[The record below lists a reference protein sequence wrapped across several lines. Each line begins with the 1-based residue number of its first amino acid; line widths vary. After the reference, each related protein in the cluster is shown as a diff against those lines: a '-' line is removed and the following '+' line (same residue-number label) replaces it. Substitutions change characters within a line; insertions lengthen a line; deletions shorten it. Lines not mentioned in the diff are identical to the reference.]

1 MRAFH
6 RFHRHLGVEADKPGG
21 KSAVLLAF
29 AAGTSMALVK
39 SVAAVLTGSASMT
52 AEAVHSW
59 VDALTDSFLVA
70 AYLAARRPADARRR
84 LGYGRESYVWS
95 MFGSIAMLALGAQ
108 VGIWRGI
115 RQLGMPD
122 ATTDYRL
129 GYAVILGSFALQSIS
144 TFQALRFLR
153 RRASDR
159 QLSAVRHVFET
170 SDSQLRTVVTQ
181 DLLALVGLA
190 VAGLGMLLHDIT
202 GNVVYDAG
210 GSIVVGLLMGIAGVF
225 LVNLNRR
232 YLAGMPLPADRRA
245 TAIVLLKQSPDVKR
259 VTHLFTEFIGPDRIL
274 LAARIEIA
282 GEHSQAELG
291 TILRRL
297 EQQVMAHRNV
307 GLATLTLSAPDEED
321 IRD

>member
-6 RFHRHLGVEADKPGG
+6 RFHRHLGVDADQPGG
-21 KSAVLLAF
+21 KSAVMLAF
-29 AAGTSMALVK
+29 AAGTSIALVK
-39 SVAAVLTGSASMT
+39 TLAAVLTGSASMT

-70 AYLAARRPADARRR
+70 AYLAARRPADVLHR

-108 VGIWRGI
+108 VGIWRGV
-115 RQLGMPD
+115 RQLSMAD
-122 ATTDYRL
+122 ATTDYRF

-144 TFQALRFLR
+144 TFQALRFLS
-153 RRASDR
+153 RRAADR
-159 QLSAVRHVFET
+159 QLSAVKHVFET

-202 GNVVYDAG
+202 GNVLYDAG
-210 GSIVVGLLMGIAGVF
+210 GSIVVGLLMGTAGVF

-245 TAIVLLKQSPDVKR
+245 MAIELLKQAPDVKR
-259 VTHLFTEFIGPDRIL
+259 VTLLFTEFIGPDRIL
-274 LAARIEIA
+274 LVARIEIA
-282 GEHSQAELG
+282 GEHSQADLAR
-291 TILRRL
+291 ILRRL
-297 EQQVMAHRNV
+297 EQQIMTHRNV
-307 GLATLTLSAPDEED
+307 GIATLTLAAPEEAD
-321 IRD
+321 IRE